1 MKPNVGMLHPVAAVV
16 DTYTPGTSISYETG
30 FVVAEARSANISWER
45 EDGHFYG
52 DDRELDSTNGVL
64 GYTLTFE
71 PTGLKDSVRAA
82 LIGEEAGSV
91 NTLEYTVTDDVAPDV
106 GFGYVRVMRED
117 GEDGTV
123 STTYEGWWFY
133 KLKFGITDEESRTKE
148 RTIEWRVPTLT
159 GTGAGVSI
167 DSSGKLRF
175 ALHQSF
181 ETEADA
187 IAYVEGKAGI
197 TSTST

>member
-16 DTYTPGTSISYETG
+16 DTYTPGTSISYDDG
-30 FVVAEARSANISWER
+30 FIVAEARSANLDWER

-71 PTGLKDSVRAA
+71 PSGLKDTVRAA
-82 LIGEEAGSV
+82 LLGEVAGET
-91 NTLEYTVTDDVAPDV
+91 NTSEYTVTDAVAPDV
-106 GFGYVRVMRED
+106 GFGYVRVMREND
-117 GEDGTV
+117 ASGVV

-133 KLKFGITDEESRTKE
+133 KLKFGVTSEETRTKE
-148 RTIEWRVPTLT
+148 RTVEWRVPTLT
-159 GTGAGVSI
+159 GLGAGVSI
-167 DSSGKLRF
+167 DDSGALKF
-175 ALHQSF
+175 AVHQSF
-181 ETEADA
+181 DTEAAA
-187 IAYVEGKAGI
+187 IAYVDGKAGI